1 MTRTDDTFIPLVD
14 RVRMARI
21 RQASLFVSIHADA
34 IKKGEGEAQGATIYT
49 LSETA
54 SDAEAG
60 RLAESENRADVI
72 AGIDM
77 SHEPGDVADILIDL
91 AQRETKAFSL
101 HFAKTLVADM
111 KKVARMHK
119 NPMKSAG
126 FKVLKAPDVPA
137 VLIELG
143 YVSSK
148 DDLKQLT
155 SGAWQAKTAGAIGRR
170 STIFSAPGLPGRPP
184 AGAADDREASV

>member
-21 RQASLFVSIHADA
+21 RQAALFVSIHADA

-54 SDAEAG
+54 SDAEAA
-60 RLAESENRADVI
+60 RLAENENRADVI

-126 FKVLKAPDVPA
+126 FKVLKAPDVPS

-155 SGAWQAKTAGAIGRR
+155 SGRLAGQDRRRDRPGDRQFFQHPDCRRHRPERSGR
-170 STIFSAPGLPGRPP
+170 
-184 AGAADDREASV
+184 